1 GGVPEAPA
9 VQASQPQDS
18 ECGVPGT
25 PATSALTTFCL
36 TPPPGSPRS
45 RGPGPSRRSLND
57 HSQNVVFL
65 EHPPRTE
72 VSTNHH
78 TGIAVFQEHR
88 VRRSL
93 PPASECGAP
102 GTPPTVVSATGLR
115 GRRSRNTAYRDTN
128 HRSQNAVFQER
139 RIQRPLTLRAG
150 TRQKPQN
157 QWFSSLTATDQPIT

>member
-1 GGVPEAPA
+1 MRCSWNTGHIRAHHILSDPA
-9 VQASQPQDS
+9 ASQ
-18 ECGVPGT
+18 
-25 PATSALTTFCL
+25 AH
-36 TPPPGSPRS
+36 
-45 RGPGPSRRSLND
+45 PGPEGQSVHPHRILLTLAARRSLND

>member
-1 GGVPEAPA
+1 MRCSWNTGHIRAHHILSDPA
-9 VQASQPQDS
+9 ARLTPVQRASQSILTAFSSLLLPGSVQEISQRPLS

-25 PATSALTTFCL
+25 PTVQRSQPTTTL
-36 TPPPGSPRS
+36 
-45 RGPGPSRRSLND
+45 
-57 HSQNVVFL
+57 
-65 EHPPRTE
+65 
-72 VSTNHH
+72 
-78 TGIAVFQEHR
+78 GIAVFQEHR